1 MGVSAPPKPRQ
12 DHFLQQFQ
20 TLPNRSPNCPLS
32 TSPLQPLYQPP
43 KAGVDHTSTTQVPP
57 TQLSS
62 ASAFVS
68 LQSIFH
74 TDRDL
79 LEITS
84 SHSPVSILQWKLE
97 LSYVAAGN
105 VKWYSCCGKQSWE
118 FFQELIVELPYDPAI
133 WLLGIYPR
141 ELKLVHTKTHTQRI
155 IATLFLR
162 AKK

>member
-1 MGVSAPPKPRQ
+1 MGVPAPTKPRK

-32 TSPLQPLYQPP
+32 TSPLQPLCQPP

-62 ASAFVS
+62 ASAFVF

-84 SHSPVSILQWKLE
+84 SHSRFHSAMETRTLLCGCWECKMVQLLWKT
-97 LSYVAAGN
+97 V
-105 VKWYSCCGKQSWE
+105 WE
-118 FFQELIVELPYDPAI
+118 FFWELIVELPYDPAI
-133 WLLGIYPR
+133 WLLGVYPR